1 MRISDWSSDVCS
13 SDLHGEMRHMV
24 EHARLAL
31 AQGVPETVVPKNGSA
46 IRLAPGAP
54 KVISHEKVGRLVLDG
69 DVILPDDG
77 APINARRRISVH
89 GYLAV
94 TVVLGRNRKLAG
106 TPLVTARGIPAEGT
120 QEAFPK

>member
-1 MRISDWSSDVCS
+1 
-13 SDLHGEMRHMV
+13 MRHMV

-69 DVILPDDG
+69 DAILPADG
-77 APINARRRISVH
+77 ATINARRRLSVH
-89 GYLAV
+89 GYIAV
-94 TVVLGRNRKLAG
+94 TVVLGRNGKPAAAPVVTELGRAAG
-106 TPLVTARGIPAEGT
+106 RVSVV
-120 QEAFPK
+120 Q

>member
-1 MRISDWSSDVCS
+1 MYGWLKPHIVVPV
-13 SDLHGEMRHMV
+13 HGEMRHMV

-69 DVILPDDG
+69 DVLLPADR
-77 APINARRRISVH
+77 ATINARRRLSVH
-89 GYLAV
+89 GPMIGGASSREGVCHHV
-94 TVVLGRNRKLAG
+94 TISGVHD
-106 TPLVTARGIPAEGT
+106 IS
-120 QEAFPK
+120 